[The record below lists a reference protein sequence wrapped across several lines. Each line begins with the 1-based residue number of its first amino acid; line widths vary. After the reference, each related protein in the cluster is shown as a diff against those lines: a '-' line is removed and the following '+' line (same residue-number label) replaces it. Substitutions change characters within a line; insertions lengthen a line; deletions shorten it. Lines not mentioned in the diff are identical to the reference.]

1 MFTWRFIMN
10 NMVEQYF
17 IEKVTSEK
25 FSCVGAKASIKNA
38 KYQFFLLKKMATKTS
53 TLKLYELL
61 RQFAKI
67 RLDIDKRFASFIVSF
82 ENHQSITPAQF
93 EYLLWKQL
101 KMLNQIDEFSWD
113 SRVSNDINSPFF
125 SFSVAGEAYFIVGMC
140 PEHPRKCRDFP
151 YPTLVFNSQSQF
163 EYLKKI
169 NVFEKIQKTVRLR
182 ELQYNGSINPNLI
195 NLNMQ
200 SEAMQYSG
208 LKVSSDWHCPF
219 HFSSKEN

>member
-1 MFTWRFIMN
+1 MSN
-10 NMVEQYF
+10 NVEKYF
-17 IEKVTSEK
+17 IEKVISEK
-25 FSCVGAKASIKNA
+25 FSCVGAKASIKNS
-38 KYQFFLLKKMATKTS
+38 KYQFFLLEKMATETS

-82 ENHQSITPAQF
+82 ENHPSITPSQF
-93 EYLLWKQL
+93 ECLLWKQL

-140 PEHPRKCRDFP
+140 PAHPRKCRDFP
-151 YPTLVFNSQSQF
+151 YPTLVFNSHNQF
-163 EYLKKI
+163 KYLKKI
-169 NVFEKIQKTVRLR
+169 NLFEKIQRAVRLR
-182 ELQYNGSINPNLI
+182 ELQYSGSINPNII
-195 NLNMQ
+195 NFSEQ

-208 LKVSSDWHCPF
+208 LNVSSEWHCPF
-219 HFSSKEN
+219 HFSSKGK